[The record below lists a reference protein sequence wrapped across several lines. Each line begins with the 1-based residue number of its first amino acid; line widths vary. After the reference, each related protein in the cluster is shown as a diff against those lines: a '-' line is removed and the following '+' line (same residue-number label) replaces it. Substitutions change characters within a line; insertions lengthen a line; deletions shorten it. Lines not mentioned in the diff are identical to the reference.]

1 MSHLFGLVEDTMPSN
16 LNPMTRIRRAAM
28 ALTVTLAALPVS
40 AQMLRPALA
49 PPGCGE
55 THNTYGPFD
64 YRTAQQSQ
72 RYIVEIAHFTHG
84 VETLTRGATGP
95 FGKDIGYTLAV
106 FPNHPRAIQ
115 TVERLAEKEKS
126 DPASGTDMTVDCYY
140 ARGMAFVPDDLVFR
154 MLYVSYLTRR
164 NRLEEARK
172 FLDYVV
178 EKGGESP
185 LTQFN
190 AGLLYFDMKDYDK
203 ALAQAHRVMAMGM
216 TRPELR
222 DRLASVGRWKEPE
235 GAEAPDAAASAPEA
249 ASASSAASQTSR

>member
-1 MSHLFGLVEDTMPSN
+1 
-16 LNPMTRIRRAAM
+16 MTR
-28 ALTVTLAALPVS
+28 VCQAALALAISS
-40 AQMLRPALA
+40 AVLPAAAQILRPALA

-64 YRTAQQSQ
+64 YRTAQPQQ

-126 DPASGTDMTVDCYY
+126 DPASGTDMTVECYY
-140 ARGMAFVPDDLVFR
+140 ARGMAFAPNDLVFR
-154 MLYVSYLTRR
+154 MFYVSYLLRH
-164 NRLEEARK
+164 NRLDDARK
-172 FLDYVV
+172 SLDYVV
-178 EKGGESP
+178 EQAGDNP

-203 ALAQAHRVMAMGM
+203 ALAQAHRVLAMGM
-216 TRPELR
+216 TRTELR
-222 DRLASVGRWKEPE
+222 DRLNSVGRWKDPEPD
-235 GAEAPDAAASAPEA
+235 AAPDAAASAPQA
-249 ASASSAASQTSR
+249 ASAASQTSR

>member
-1 MSHLFGLVEDTMPSN
+1 MPSN
-16 LNPMTRIRRAAM
+16 LNPMNCAGRALL
-28 ALTVTLAALPVS
+28 ALTVALATLPVS
-40 AQMLRPALA
+40 AQMQRPALA

-64 YRTAQQSQ
+64 YRTAHQSQ

-95 FGKDIGYTLAV
+95 FGNDIGYTLAV

-115 TVERLAEKEKS
+115 SVERLAEKEKS
-126 DPASGTDMTVDCYY
+126 DPAKGTDMTVECYY
-140 ARGMAFVPDDLVFR
+140 ARGMAFVPNDLVFR
-154 MLYVSYLTRR
+154 MFYVSYLIRR
-164 NRLEEARK
+164 NRMDDARK
-172 FLDYVV
+172 SLDYVV
-178 EKGGESP
+178 EQAGDNP

-203 ALAQAHRVMAMGM
+203 ALAQAHRAMAMGM

-222 DRLASVGRWKEPE
+222 DRLNSVGRWKDPEPTE
-235 GAEAPDAAASAPEA
+235 GPDAAASAASATQA
-249 ASASSAASQTSR
+249 ASTPSQTSR